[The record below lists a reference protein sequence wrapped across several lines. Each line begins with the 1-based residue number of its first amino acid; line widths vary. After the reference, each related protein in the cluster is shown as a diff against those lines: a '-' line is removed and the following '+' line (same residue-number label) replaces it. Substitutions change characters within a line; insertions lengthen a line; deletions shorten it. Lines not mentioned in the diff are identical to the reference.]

1 MFEKIVSSIGRFSF
15 KNRKV
20 IAFLGFILLVAVII
34 LESQTIIEYSY
45 AEESLVTDI
54 FPQDDIIVIVYKN
67 EDEHKISS
75 IIDKLNEDEHVTSIQ
90 AYANTLGV
98 QMSVEDLSEMFGI
111 DKTFVN
117 TLFYLYTNGF
127 ETSGMTFVDF
137 ATFISSDEFL
147 NNDLF
152 SSMIDEQS
160 KAQIAQLGDLVTSIT
175 SGTEYTAVEIANMFG
190 VDQQTVQSVF
200 YIKQLQNI
208 NYKNFASTIFGTIA
222 GVLGVDSQTIEKVFN
237 ITPVTSMTMES
248 FVGVITDLSSIAD
261 IFMGDELGAQLSTLI
276 DIYDAIKTN
285 KELSPADL
293 VDLFGGM
300 AGHSDM
306 FTEENLTLLYIMSR
320 SNTMDMSDTKI
331 ALYDFFIFLSE
342 EIVTNEAFSSYFDE
356 ATLAEFESAKTMMS
370 DGIAQLVGP
379 EHSRMVVTVDYVLE
393 SPEINEFY
401 VNLTGMLDKTLTYD
415 YYLVGNSAMS
425 YEVSQ
430 TFDQEYL
437 IISIVT
443 AIAVFIVVYLSFRR
457 FSVSLL
463 LICVIE
469 CAVFAMMSVMTI
481 TNSPMFFI
489 ALILVQCILMGS
501 MIDYAIL
508 FTTYYRE
515 VRKEYVLEEA
525 LPVVMTRATYAI
537 LTSSLI
543 LVLVTFI
550 CGIFMTGTVAAILQ
564 TLSIGAF
571 CAIIL
576 ILFVLPSYLV
586 LLDRFII
593 KESKEMTMEI
603 EE

>member
-1 MFEKIVSSIGRFSF
+1 MFDKIVSSIGRFSF
-15 KNRKV
+15 KNRKL
-20 IAFLGFILLVAVII
+20 IAVLGFILLIAVII

-45 AEESLVTDI
+45 AEDSIVTDI
-54 FPQDDIIVIVYKN
+54 FPQDDIIVLVYENK
-67 EDEHKISS
+67 DEKMMSS
-75 IIDKLNEDEHVTSIQ
+75 IIDMLSKDEHVTSIQ
-90 AYANTLGV
+90 AYANTLGAE
-98 QMSVEDLSEMFGI
+98 MSVDDVAGMFGI
-111 DKTFVN
+111 DRVFVN
-117 TLFYLYTNGF
+117 TLFYLCENGF
-127 ETSGMTFVDF
+127 ATEGMTFVDF
-137 ATFISSDEFL
+137 ATFITSDDFI
-147 NNDLF
+147 NNELF
-152 SSMIDEQS
+152 APMLDEAS
-160 KAQIAQLGDLVTSIT
+160 KAQIAQLGSLVNALTST
-175 SGTEYTAVEIANMFG
+175 DKYSAEEISAMFG
-190 VDQQTVQSVF
+190 VDVQMVQSVF

-208 NYKNFASTIFGTIA
+208 NYQNFANTIFGTIA
-222 GVLGVDSQTIEKVFN
+222 GVLGVDAQTIEKVFN
-237 ITPVTSMTMES
+237 ITPVTSLNMEE
-248 FVGVITDLSSIAD
+248 FVRVISDLSAIAD
-261 IFMGDELGAQLSTLI
+261 AFVDSEQGAQLHTLI
-276 DIYDAIKTN
+276 DIYDAVKSN
-285 KELSPADL
+285 KELSPSDI
-293 VDLFGGM
+293 VDLFGNM
-300 AGHSDM
+300 ADTDM

-320 SNTMDMSDTKI
+320 SNTMDMSSTKI
-331 ALYDFFIFLSE
+331 PLYDFFTFLSE
-342 EIVTNEAFSSYFDE
+342 EIITNEAFSSYFDE
-356 ATLAEFESAKTMMS
+356 AMLAEFESAKTMMS
-370 DGIAQLVGP
+370 EGIAQLVGP
-379 EHSRMVVTVDYVLE
+379 EHSRMVITVDYVLE
-393 SPEINEFY
+393 SPEINKFY
-401 VNLTGMLDKTLTYD
+401 ADLTDMLDNTLTGN

-443 AIAVFIVVYLSFRR
+443 AIAVFLVVYMSFRK

-469 CAVFAMMSVMTI
+469 CAVFAMMSVMAVTG
-481 TNSPMFFI
+481 SPMFFI

-550 CGIFMTGTVAAILQ
+550 CGFFMTGTVAAILQ

-571 CAIIL
+571 CAILL

-586 LLDRFII
+586 LLDKFII
-593 KESKEMTMEI
+593 KESKEKLMEI

>member
-1 MFEKIVSSIGRFSF
+1 MFDKIVSSIGRFSF
-15 KNRKV
+15 KNRKL
-20 IAFLGFILLVAVII
+20 IAVLGFILLIAVII

-45 AEESLVTDI
+45 AEDSIVTDI
-54 FPQDDIIVIVYKN
+54 FPQDDIIVLVYENK
-67 EDEHKISS
+67 DEKMMSS
-75 IIDKLNEDEHVTSIQ
+75 IIDMLSKDEHVTSIQ
-90 AYANTLGV
+90 AYANTLGAE
-98 QMSVEDLSEMFGI
+98 MSVDDVAGMFGI
-111 DKTFVN
+111 DRVFVN
-117 TLFYLYTNGF
+117 TLFYLCENGF
-127 ETSGMTFVDF
+127 ATEGMTFVDF
-137 ATFISSDEFL
+137 ATFITSDDFI
-147 NNDLF
+147 NNELF
-152 SSMIDEQS
+152 APMLDEAS
-160 KAQIAQLGDLVTSIT
+160 KAQIAQLGSLVNALTST
-175 SGTEYTAVEIANMFG
+175 DKYSAEEISAMFG
-190 VDQQTVQSVF
+190 VDVQMVQSVF

-208 NYKNFASTIFGTIA
+208 NYQNFANTIFGTIA
-222 GVLGVDSQTIEKVFN
+222 GVLGVDAQTIEKVFN
-237 ITPVTSMTMES
+237 ITPVTSLNMEE
-248 FVGVITDLSSIAD
+248 FVRVISDLSAIAD
-261 IFMGDELGAQLSTLI
+261 AFVDSEQGTQLHTLI
-276 DIYDAIKTN
+276 DIYDAVKSN
-285 KELSPADL
+285 KELSPSDI
-293 VDLFGGM
+293 VDLFGNM
-300 AGHSDM
+300 ADTDM

-320 SNTMDMSDTKI
+320 SNTMDMSSTKI
-331 ALYDFFIFLSE
+331 PLYDFFTFLSE
-342 EIVTNEAFSSYFDE
+342 EIITNEAFSSYFDE
-356 ATLAEFESAKTMMS
+356 AMLAEFESAKTMMS
-370 DGIAQLVGP
+370 EGIAQLVGP
-379 EHSRMVVTVDYVLE
+379 EHSRMVITVDYVLE
-393 SPEINEFY
+393 SPEINKFY
-401 VNLTGMLDKTLTYD
+401 ADLTDMLDNTLSGN

-443 AIAVFIVVYLSFRR
+443 AIAVFLVVYMSFRK

-469 CAVFAMMSVMTI
+469 CAVFAMMSVMAVTG
-481 TNSPMFFI
+481 SPMFFI

-550 CGIFMTGTVAAILQ
+550 CGFFMTGTVAAILQ

-571 CAIIL
+571 CAILL

-586 LLDRFII
+586 LLDKFII
-593 KESKEMTMEI
+593 KESKEKLMAI

>member
-1 MFEKIVSSIGRFSF
+1 MFDKIVSSIGRFSF
-15 KNRKV
+15 KNRRL
-20 IAFLGFILLVAVII
+20 IAVLGFILLIAVII

-45 AEESLVTDI
+45 AEDSIVTDI
-54 FPQDDIIVIVYKN
+54 FPQDDIIVLVYENK
-67 EDEHKISS
+67 DEKMMSS
-75 IIDKLNEDEHVTSIQ
+75 IIDMLSKDEHVTSIQ
-90 AYANTLGV
+90 AYANTLGAE
-98 QMSVEDLSEMFGI
+98 MSVDDVAGMFGI
-111 DKTFVN
+111 DRVFVN
-117 TLFYLYTNGF
+117 TLFYLCENGF
-127 ETSGMTFVDF
+127 TTEGMTFVDF
-137 ATFISSDEFL
+137 ATFITSDDFI
-147 NNDLF
+147 NNELF
-152 SSMIDEQS
+152 APMLDEAS
-160 KAQIAQLGDLVTSIT
+160 KAQIAQLGSLVTALT
-175 SGTEYTAVEIANMFG
+175 STDKYSAEEISAMFG
-190 VDQQTVQSVF
+190 VDVQMVQSVF

-208 NYKNFASTIFGTIA
+208 NYQNFANTIFGTIA
-222 GVLGVDSQTIEKVFN
+222 GVLGVDAQTIEKVFN
-237 ITPVTSMTMES
+237 ITPVTSLNMEE
-248 FVGVITDLSSIAD
+248 FVRVISDLSAIAD
-261 IFMGDELGAQLSTLI
+261 AFVDSEQGAQLHTLI
-276 DIYDAIKTN
+276 DIYDAVKSN
-285 KELSPADL
+285 KELSPSDI
-293 VDLFGGM
+293 VDLFGNM
-300 AGHSDM
+300 ADTDM

-320 SNTMDMSDTKI
+320 SNTMDMSSTKI
-331 ALYDFFIFLSE
+331 PLYDFFTFLSE
-342 EIVTNEAFSSYFDE
+342 EIITNEAFSSYFDE
-356 ATLAEFESAKTMMS
+356 AMLAEFESAKTMMS
-370 DGIAQLVGP
+370 EGIAQLVGP
-379 EHSRMVVTVDYVLE
+379 EHSRMVITVDYVLE
-393 SPEINEFY
+393 SPEINKFY
-401 VNLTGMLDKTLTYD
+401 ADLTDMLDNTLSGN

-443 AIAVFIVVYLSFRR
+443 AIAVFLVVYMSFRK

-469 CAVFAMMSVMTI
+469 CAVFAMMSVMAVTG
-481 TNSPMFFI
+481 SPMFFI

-550 CGIFMTGTVAAILQ
+550 CGFFMTGTVAAILQ

-571 CAIIL
+571 CAILL

-586 LLDRFII
+586 LLDKFII
-593 KESKEMTMEI
+593 KESKEKLMAI

>member
-1 MFEKIVSSIGRFSF
+1 MFDKIVSSIGRFSF
-15 KNRKV
+15 KNRKL
-20 IAFLGFILLVAVII
+20 IAVLGFILLIAVII

-45 AEESLVTDI
+45 AEDSIVTDI
-54 FPQDDIIVIVYKN
+54 FPQDDIIVLVYENK
-67 EDEHKISS
+67 DEKMMSS
-75 IIDKLNEDEHVTSIQ
+75 IIDMLSKDEHVTSIQ
-90 AYANTLGV
+90 AYANTLGAE
-98 QMSVEDLSEMFGI
+98 MSVDDVAGMFGI
-111 DKTFVN
+111 DRVFVN
-117 TLFYLYTNGF
+117 TLFYLCENGF
-127 ETSGMTFVDF
+127 TTEGMTFVDF
-137 ATFISSDEFL
+137 ATFITSDDFI
-147 NNDLF
+147 NNELF
-152 SSMIDEQS
+152 APMLDEAS
-160 KAQIAQLGDLVTSIT
+160 KAQIAQLGSLVTALT
-175 SGTEYTAVEIANMFG
+175 STDKYSAEEISAMFG
-190 VDQQTVQSVF
+190 VDVQMVQSVF

-208 NYKNFASTIFGTIA
+208 NYQNFANTIFGTIA
-222 GVLGVDSQTIEKVFN
+222 GVLGVDAQTIEKVFN
-237 ITPVTSMTMES
+237 ITPVTSLNMEE
-248 FVGVITDLSSIAD
+248 FVRVISDLSAIAD
-261 IFMGDELGAQLSTLI
+261 AFVDSEQGTQLHTLI
-276 DIYDAIKTN
+276 DIYDAVKSN
-285 KELSPADL
+285 KELSPSDI
-293 VDLFGGM
+293 VDLFGNM
-300 AGHSDM
+300 ADTDM

-320 SNTMDMSDTKI
+320 SNTMDMSSTKI
-331 ALYDFFIFLSE
+331 PLYDFFTFLSE
-342 EIVTNEAFSSYFDE
+342 EIITNEAFSSYFDE
-356 ATLAEFESAKTMMS
+356 AMLAEFESAKTMMS
-370 DGIAQLVGP
+370 EGIAQLVGP
-379 EHSRMVVTVDYVLE
+379 EHSRMVITVDYVLE
-393 SPEINEFY
+393 SPEINKFY
-401 VNLTGMLDKTLTYD
+401 ADLTDMLDNTLSGN

-443 AIAVFIVVYLSFRR
+443 AIAVFLVVYMSFRK

-469 CAVFAMMSVMTI
+469 CAVFAMMSVMAVTG
-481 TNSPMFFI
+481 SPMFFI

-550 CGIFMTGTVAAILQ
+550 CGFFMTGTVAAILQ

-571 CAIIL
+571 CAILL

-586 LLDRFII
+586 LLDKFII
-593 KESKEMTMEI
+593 KESKEKLMAI

>member
-1 MFEKIVSSIGRFSF
+1 MFDKIVSSIGRFSF
-15 KNRKV
+15 KNRKL
-20 IAFLGFILLVAVII
+20 IAVLGFILLIAVII

-45 AEESLVTDI
+45 AEDSIVTDI
-54 FPQDDIIVIVYKN
+54 FPQDDIIVLVYENK
-67 EDEHKISS
+67 DEKMMSS
-75 IIDKLNEDEHVTSIQ
+75 IIDMLSKDEHVTSIQ
-90 AYANTLGV
+90 AYANTLGAE
-98 QMSVEDLSEMFGI
+98 MSVDDVAGMFGI
-111 DKTFVN
+111 DRVFVN
-117 TLFYLYTNGF
+117 TLFYICENGF
-127 ETSGMTFVDF
+127 ATEGMTFVDF
-137 ATFISSDEFL
+137 ATFITSDDFI
-147 NNDLF
+147 NNELF
-152 SSMIDEQS
+152 APMLDEAS
-160 KAQIAQLGDLVTSIT
+160 KAQIAQLGSLVNALTST
-175 SGTEYTAVEIANMFG
+175 DKYSAEEISAMFG
-190 VDQQTVQSVF
+190 VDVQMVQSVF

-208 NYKNFASTIFGTIA
+208 NYQNFANTIFGTIA
-222 GVLGVDSQTIEKVFN
+222 GVLGVDAQTIEKVFN
-237 ITPVTSMTMES
+237 ITPVTSLNMEE
-248 FVGVITDLSSIAD
+248 FVRVISDLSAIAD
-261 IFMGDELGAQLSTLI
+261 AFVDSEQGAQLHTLI
-276 DIYDAIKTN
+276 DIYDAVKSN
-285 KELSPADL
+285 KELSPSDI
-293 VDLFGGM
+293 VDLFGNM
-300 AGHSDM
+300 ADTDM

-320 SNTMDMSDTKI
+320 SNTMDMSSTKI
-331 ALYDFFIFLSE
+331 PLYDFFTFLSE
-342 EIVTNEAFSSYFDE
+342 EIITNEAFSSYFDE
-356 ATLAEFESAKTMMS
+356 AMLAEFESAKTMMS
-370 DGIAQLVGP
+370 EGIAQLVGP
-379 EHSRMVVTVDYVLE
+379 EHSRMVITVDYVLE
-393 SPEINEFY
+393 SPEINKFY
-401 VNLTGMLDKTLTYD
+401 ADLTDMLDNTLSGN

-443 AIAVFIVVYLSFRR
+443 AIAVFLVVYMSFRK

-469 CAVFAMMSVMTI
+469 CAVFAMMSVMAVTG
-481 TNSPMFFI
+481 SPMFFI

-550 CGIFMTGTVAAILQ
+550 CGFFMTGTVAAILQ

-571 CAIIL
+571 CAILL

-586 LLDRFII
+586 LLDKFII
-593 KESKEMTMEI
+593 KESKEKLMAI

>member
-90 AYANTLGV
+90 AYANTLGI

-147 NNDLF
+147 NNELF

-175 SGTEYTAVEIANMFG
+175 SGTEYTALEIANMFG

-300 AGHSDM
+300 SGDSDM

-356 ATLAEFESAKTMMS
+356 ATLVEFESAKTMMS

>member
-1 MFEKIVSSIGRFSF
+1 MFDKIVSSIGRFSF
-15 KNRKV
+15 KNRKL
-20 IAFLGFILLVAVII
+20 IAVLGFILLIAVII

-45 AEESLVTDI
+45 AEDSIVTDI
-54 FPQDDIIVIVYKN
+54 FPQDDIIVLVYENK
-67 EDEHKISS
+67 DEKMMSS
-75 IIDKLNEDEHVTSIQ
+75 IIDMLSKDEHVTSIQ
-90 AYANTLGV
+90 AYANTLGAE
-98 QMSVEDLSEMFGI
+98 MSVDDVAGMFGI
-111 DKTFVN
+111 DRVFVN
-117 TLFYLYTNGF
+117 TLFYLCENGF
-127 ETSGMTFVDF
+127 ATEGMTFVDF
-137 ATFISSDEFL
+137 ATFITSDDFI
-147 NNDLF
+147 NNELF
-152 SSMIDEQS
+152 APMLDEAS
-160 KAQIAQLGDLVTSIT
+160 KAQIAQLGSLVTALT
-175 SGTEYTAVEIANMFG
+175 STDKYSAEEISAMFG
-190 VDQQTVQSVF
+190 VDVQMVQSVF

-208 NYKNFASTIFGTIA
+208 NYQNFANTIFGTIA
-222 GVLGVDSQTIEKVFN
+222 GVLGVDAQTIEKVFN
-237 ITPVTSMTMES
+237 ITPVTSLNMEE
-248 FVGVITDLSSIAD
+248 FVRVISDLSAIAD
-261 IFMGDELGAQLSTLI
+261 AFVDSEQGAQLHTLI
-276 DIYDAIKTN
+276 DIYDAVKSN
-285 KELSPADL
+285 KELSPSDI
-293 VDLFGGM
+293 VDLFGNM
-300 AGHSDM
+300 ADTDM

-320 SNTMDMSDTKI
+320 SNTMDMSSTKI
-331 ALYDFFIFLSE
+331 PLYDFFTFLSE
-342 EIVTNEAFSSYFDE
+342 EIITNEAFSSYFDE
-356 ATLAEFESAKTMMS
+356 AMLAEFESAKTMMS
-370 DGIAQLVGP
+370 EGIAQLVGP
-379 EHSRMVVTVDYVLE
+379 EHSRMVITVDYVLE
-393 SPEINEFY
+393 SPEINKFY
-401 VNLTGMLDKTLTYD
+401 ADLTDMLDNTLSGN

-443 AIAVFIVVYLSFRR
+443 AIAVFLVVYMSFRK

-469 CAVFAMMSVMTI
+469 CAVFAMMSVMAVTG
-481 TNSPMFFI
+481 SPMFFI

-550 CGIFMTGTVAAILQ
+550 CGFFMTGTVAAILQ

-571 CAIIL
+571 CAILL

-586 LLDRFII
+586 LLDKFII
-593 KESKEMTMEI
+593 KESKEKLMAI

>member
-1 MFEKIVSSIGRFSF
+1 MFDKIVSSIGRFSF
-15 KNRKV
+15 KNRKL
-20 IAFLGFILLVAVII
+20 IAVLGFILLIAVII

-45 AEESLVTDI
+45 AEDSIVTDI
-54 FPQDDIIVIVYKN
+54 FPQDDIIVLVYENK
-67 EDEHKISS
+67 DEKMMSS
-75 IIDKLNEDEHVTSIQ
+75 IIDMLSKDEHVTSIQ
-90 AYANTLGV
+90 AYANTLGAE
-98 QMSVEDLSEMFGI
+98 MSVDDVAGMFGI
-111 DKTFVN
+111 DRVFVN
-117 TLFYLYTNGF
+117 TLFYLCENGF
-127 ETSGMTFVDF
+127 TTEGMTFVDF
-137 ATFISSDEFL
+137 ATFITSDDFI
-147 NNDLF
+147 NNELF
-152 SSMIDEQS
+152 APMLDEAS
-160 KAQIAQLGDLVTSIT
+160 KAQIAQLGSLVNALTST
-175 SGTEYTAVEIANMFG
+175 DKYSAEEISAMFG
-190 VDQQTVQSVF
+190 VDVQMVQSVF

-208 NYKNFASTIFGTIA
+208 NYQNFANTIFGTIA
-222 GVLGVDSQTIEKVFN
+222 GVLGVDAQTIEKVFN
-237 ITPVTSMTMES
+237 ITPVTSLNMEE
-248 FVGVITDLSSIAD
+248 FVRVISDLSAIAD
-261 IFMGDELGAQLSTLI
+261 AFVDSEQGAQLHTLI
-276 DIYDAIKTN
+276 DIYDAVKSN
-285 KELSPADL
+285 KELSPSDI
-293 VDLFGGM
+293 VDLFGNM
-300 AGHSDM
+300 ADTDM

-320 SNTMDMSDTKI
+320 SNTMDMSSTKI
-331 ALYDFFIFLSE
+331 PLYDFFTFLSE
-342 EIVTNEAFSSYFDE
+342 EIITNEAFSSYFDE
-356 ATLAEFESAKTMMS
+356 AMLAEFESAKTMMS
-370 DGIAQLVGP
+370 EGIAQLVGP
-379 EHSRMVVTVDYVLE
+379 EHSRMVITVDYVLE
-393 SPEINEFY
+393 SPEINKFY
-401 VNLTGMLDKTLTYD
+401 ADLTDMLDNTLSGN

-443 AIAVFIVVYLSFRR
+443 AIAVFLVVYMSFRK

-469 CAVFAMMSVMTI
+469 CAVFAMMSVMAVTG
-481 TNSPMFFI
+481 SPMFFI

-550 CGIFMTGTVAAILQ
+550 CGFFMTGTVAAILQ

-571 CAIIL
+571 CAILL

-586 LLDRFII
+586 LLDKFII
-593 KESKEMTMEI
+593 KESKEKLMAI

>member
-1 MFEKIVSSIGRFSF
+1 MFDKIVSSIGRFSF
-15 KNRKV
+15 KNRKL
-20 IAFLGFILLVAVII
+20 IAVLGFILLIAVII

-45 AEESLVTDI
+45 AEDSIVTDI
-54 FPQDDIIVIVYKN
+54 FPQDDIIVLVYENK
-67 EDEHKISS
+67 DEKMMSS
-75 IIDKLNEDEHVTSIQ
+75 IIDMLSKDEHVTSIQ
-90 AYANTLGV
+90 AYANTLGAE
-98 QMSVEDLSEMFGI
+98 MSVDDVAGMFGI
-111 DKTFVN
+111 DRVFVN
-117 TLFYLYTNGF
+117 TLFYLCENGF
-127 ETSGMTFVDF
+127 ATEGMTFVDF
-137 ATFISSDEFL
+137 ATFITSDDFI
-147 NNDLF
+147 NNELF
-152 SSMIDEQS
+152 APMLDEAS
-160 KAQIAQLGDLVTSIT
+160 KAQIAQLGSLVTALT
-175 SGTEYTAVEIANMFG
+175 STDKYSAEEISAMFG
-190 VDQQTVQSVF
+190 VDVQMVQSVF

-208 NYKNFASTIFGTIA
+208 NYQNFANTIFGTIA
-222 GVLGVDSQTIEKVFN
+222 GVLGVDAQTIEKVFN
-237 ITPVTSMTMES
+237 ITPVTSLNMEE
-248 FVGVITDLSSIAD
+248 FVRVISDLSAIAD
-261 IFMGDELGAQLSTLI
+261 AFVDSEQGAQLHTLI
-276 DIYDAIKTN
+276 DIYDAVKSN
-285 KELSPADL
+285 KELSPSDI
-293 VDLFGGM
+293 VDLFGNM
-300 AGHSDM
+300 ADTDM

-320 SNTMDMSDTKI
+320 SNTMDMSSTKI
-331 ALYDFFIFLSE
+331 PLYDFFTFLSE
-342 EIVTNEAFSSYFDE
+342 EIITNEAFSSYFDE
-356 ATLAEFESAKTMMS
+356 AMLAEFESAKTMMS
-370 DGIAQLVGP
+370 EGIAQLVGP
-379 EHSRMVVTVDYVLE
+379 EHSRMVITVDYVLE
-393 SPEINEFY
+393 SPEINKFY
-401 VNLTGMLDKTLTYD
+401 ADLTDILDNTLSGN

-443 AIAVFIVVYLSFRR
+443 AIAVFLVVYMSFRK

-469 CAVFAMMSVMTI
+469 CAVFAMMSVMAVTG
-481 TNSPMFFI
+481 SPMFFI

-550 CGIFMTGTVAAILQ
+550 CGFFMTGTVAAILQ

-571 CAIIL
+571 CAILL

-586 LLDRFII
+586 LLDKFII
-593 KESKEMTMEI
+593 KESKEKLMAI

>member
-1 MFEKIVSSIGRFSF
+1 MFDKIVSSIGRFSF
-15 KNRKV
+15 KNRKL
-20 IAFLGFILLVAVII
+20 IAVLGFILLIAVII

-45 AEESLVTDI
+45 AEDSIVTDI
-54 FPQDDIIVIVYKN
+54 FPQDDIIVLVYENK
-67 EDEHKISS
+67 DEKMMSS
-75 IIDKLNEDEHVTSIQ
+75 IIDMLSKDEHVTSIQ
-90 AYANTLGV
+90 AYANTLGAE
-98 QMSVEDLSEMFGI
+98 MSVDDVAGMFGI
-111 DKTFVN
+111 DRVFVN
-117 TLFYLYTNGF
+117 TLFYLCENGF
-127 ETSGMTFVDF
+127 TTEGMTFVDF
-137 ATFISSDEFL
+137 ATFITSDDFI
-147 NNDLF
+147 NNELF
-152 SSMIDEQS
+152 APMLDEAS
-160 KAQIAQLGDLVTSIT
+160 KAQIAQLGSLVTALT
-175 SGTEYTAVEIANMFG
+175 STDKYSAEEISAMFG
-190 VDQQTVQSVF
+190 VDVQMVQSVF

-208 NYKNFASTIFGTIA
+208 NYQNFANTIFGTIA
-222 GVLGVDSQTIEKVFN
+222 GVLGVDAQTIEKVFN
-237 ITPVTSMTMES
+237 ITPVTSLNMEE
-248 FVGVITDLSSIAD
+248 FVRVISDLSAIAD
-261 IFMGDELGAQLSTLI
+261 AFVDSEQGAQLHTLI
-276 DIYDAIKTN
+276 DIYDAVKSN
-285 KELSPADL
+285 KELSPSDI
-293 VDLFGGM
+293 VDLFGNM
-300 AGHSDM
+300 ADTDM

-320 SNTMDMSDTKI
+320 SNTMDMSSTKI
-331 ALYDFFIFLSE
+331 PLYDFFTFLSE
-342 EIVTNEAFSSYFDE
+342 EIITNEAFSSYFDE
-356 ATLAEFESAKTMMS
+356 AMLAEFESAKTMMS
-370 DGIAQLVGP
+370 EGIAQLVGP
-379 EHSRMVVTVDYVLE
+379 EHSRMVITVDYVLE
-393 SPEINEFY
+393 SPEINKFY
-401 VNLTGMLDKTLTYD
+401 ADLTDMLDNTLSGN

-443 AIAVFIVVYLSFRR
+443 AIAVFLVVYMSFRK

-469 CAVFAMMSVMTI
+469 CAVFAMMSVMAVTG
-481 TNSPMFFI
+481 SPMFFI

-550 CGIFMTGTVAAILQ
+550 CGFFMTGTVAAILQ

-571 CAIIL
+571 CAILL

-586 LLDRFII
+586 LLDKFII
-593 KESKEMTMEI
+593 KESKEKLMAI

>member
-1 MFEKIVSSIGRFSF
+1 MFDKIVSSIGRFSF
-15 KNRKV
+15 KNRKL
-20 IAFLGFILLVAVII
+20 IAVLGFILLIAVII

-45 AEESLVTDI
+45 AEDSIVTDI
-54 FPQDDIIVIVYKN
+54 FPQDDIIVLVYENK
-67 EDEHKISS
+67 DEKMMSS
-75 IIDKLNEDEHVTSIQ
+75 IIDMLSKDEHVTSIQ
-90 AYANTLGV
+90 AYANTLGAE
-98 QMSVEDLSEMFGI
+98 MSVDDVAAMFGI
-111 DKTFVN
+111 DRVFVN
-117 TLFYLYTNGF
+117 TLFYLCENGF
-127 ETSGMTFVDF
+127 ATEGMTFVDF
-137 ATFISSDEFL
+137 ATFITSDDFI
-147 NNDLF
+147 NNELF
-152 SSMIDEQS
+152 APMLDEAS
-160 KAQIAQLGDLVTSIT
+160 KAQIAQLGSLVNALTST
-175 SGTEYTAVEIANMFG
+175 DKYSAEEISAMFG
-190 VDQQTVQSVF
+190 VDVQMVQSVF

-208 NYKNFASTIFGTIA
+208 NYQNFANTIFGTIA
-222 GVLGVDSQTIEKVFN
+222 GVLGVDAQTIEKVFN
-237 ITPVTSMTMES
+237 ITPVTSLNMEE
-248 FVGVITDLSSIAD
+248 FVRVISDLSAIAD
-261 IFMGDELGAQLSTLI
+261 AFVDSEQGAQLHTLI
-276 DIYDAIKTN
+276 DIYDAVKSN
-285 KELSPADL
+285 KELSPSDI
-293 VDLFGGM
+293 VDLFGNM
-300 AGHSDM
+300 ADTDM

-320 SNTMDMSDTKI
+320 SNTMDMSSTKI
-331 ALYDFFIFLSE
+331 PLYDFFTFLSE
-342 EIVTNEAFSSYFDE
+342 EIITNEAFSSYFDE
-356 ATLAEFESAKTMMS
+356 AMLAEFESAKTMMS
-370 DGIAQLVGP
+370 EGIAQLVGP
-379 EHSRMVVTVDYVLE
+379 EHSRMVITVDYVLE
-393 SPEINEFY
+393 SPEINKFY
-401 VNLTGMLDKTLTYD
+401 ADLTDMLDNTLSGN

-443 AIAVFIVVYLSFRR
+443 AIAVFLVVYMSFRK

-469 CAVFAMMSVMTI
+469 CAVFAMMSVMAVTG
-481 TNSPMFFI
+481 SPMFFI

-550 CGIFMTGTVAAILQ
+550 CGFFMTGTVAAILQ

-571 CAIIL
+571 CAILL

-586 LLDRFII
+586 LLDKFII
-593 KESKEMTMEI
+593 KESKEKLMAI

>member
-1 MFEKIVSSIGRFSF
+1 MFDKIVSSIGRFSF
-15 KNRKV
+15 KNRRL
-20 IAFLGFILLVAVII
+20 IAVLGFILLIAVII

-45 AEESLVTDI
+45 AEDSIVTDI
-54 FPQDDIIVIVYKN
+54 FPQDDIIVLVYENK
-67 EDEHKISS
+67 DEKMMSS
-75 IIDKLNEDEHVTSIQ
+75 IIDMLSKDEHVTSIQ
-90 AYANTLGV
+90 AYANTLGAE
-98 QMSVEDLSEMFGI
+98 MSVDDVAGMFGI
-111 DKTFVN
+111 DRVFVN
-117 TLFYLYTNGF
+117 TLFYLCENGF
-127 ETSGMTFVDF
+127 ATEGMTFVDF
-137 ATFISSDEFL
+137 ATFITSDDFI
-147 NNDLF
+147 NNELF
-152 SSMIDEQS
+152 APMLDEAS
-160 KAQIAQLGDLVTSIT
+160 KAQIAQLGSLVNALTST
-175 SGTEYTAVEIANMFG
+175 DKYSAEEISAMFG
-190 VDQQTVQSVF
+190 VDVQMVQSVF

-208 NYKNFASTIFGTIA
+208 NYQNFANTIFGTIA
-222 GVLGVDSQTIEKVFN
+222 GVLGVDAQTIEKVFN
-237 ITPVTSMTMES
+237 ITPVTSLNMEE
-248 FVGVITDLSSIAD
+248 FVRVISNLSAIAD
-261 IFMGDELGAQLSTLI
+261 AFVDSEQGAQLHTLI
-276 DIYDAIKTN
+276 DIYDAVKSN
-285 KELSPADL
+285 KELSPSDI
-293 VDLFGGM
+293 VDLFGNM
-300 AGHSDM
+300 ADTDM

-320 SNTMDMSDTKI
+320 SNTMDMSSTKI
-331 ALYDFFIFLSE
+331 PLYDFFTFLSE
-342 EIVTNEAFSSYFDE
+342 EIITNEAFSSYFDE
-356 ATLAEFESAKTMMS
+356 AMLAEFESAKTMMS
-370 DGIAQLVGP
+370 EGIAQLVGP
-379 EHSRMVVTVDYVLE
+379 EHSRMVITVDYVLE
-393 SPEINEFY
+393 SPEINKFY
-401 VNLTGMLDKTLTYD
+401 ADLTDMLDNTLSGN

-443 AIAVFIVVYLSFRR
+443 AIAVFLVVYMSFRK

-469 CAVFAMMSVMTI
+469 CAVFAMMSVMAVTG
-481 TNSPMFFI
+481 SPMFFI

-550 CGIFMTGTVAAILQ
+550 CGFFMTGTVAAILQ

-571 CAIIL
+571 CAILL

-586 LLDRFII
+586 LLDKFII
-593 KESKEMTMEI
+593 KESKEKLMEI

>member
-1 MFEKIVSSIGRFSF
+1 MFDKIVSSIGRFSF
-15 KNRKV
+15 KNRKL
-20 IAFLGFILLVAVII
+20 IAVLGFILLIAVII

-45 AEESLVTDI
+45 AEDSIVTDI
-54 FPQDDIIVIVYKN
+54 FPQDDIIVLVYENK
-67 EDEHKISS
+67 DEKMMSS
-75 IIDKLNEDEHVTSIQ
+75 IIDMLSKDEHVTSIQ
-90 AYANTLGV
+90 AYANTLGAE
-98 QMSVEDLSEMFGI
+98 MSVDDVAAMFGI
-111 DKTFVN
+111 DRVFVN
-117 TLFYLYTNGF
+117 TLFYLCENGF
-127 ETSGMTFVDF
+127 ATEGMTFVDF
-137 ATFISSDEFL
+137 ATFITSDDFI
-147 NNDLF
+147 NNELF
-152 SSMIDEQS
+152 APMLDEAS
-160 KAQIAQLGDLVTSIT
+160 KAQIAQLGSLVNALTST
-175 SGTEYTAVEIANMFG
+175 DKYSAEEISAMFG
-190 VDQQTVQSVF
+190 VDVQMVQSVF

-208 NYKNFASTIFGTIA
+208 NYQNFANTIFGTIA
-222 GVLGVDSQTIEKVFN
+222 GVLGVDAQTIEKVFN
-237 ITPVTSMTMES
+237 ITPVTSLNMEE
-248 FVGVITDLSSIAD
+248 FVRVISDLSAIAD
-261 IFMGDELGAQLSTLI
+261 AFVDSEQGTQLHTLI
-276 DIYDAIKTN
+276 DIYDAVKSN
-285 KELSPADL
+285 KELSPSDI
-293 VDLFGGM
+293 VDLFGNM
-300 AGHSDM
+300 ADTDM

-320 SNTMDMSDTKI
+320 SNTMDMSSTKI
-331 ALYDFFIFLSE
+331 PLYDFFTFLSE
-342 EIVTNEAFSSYFDE
+342 EIITNEAFSSYFDE
-356 ATLAEFESAKTMMS
+356 AMLAEFESAKTMMS
-370 DGIAQLVGP
+370 EGIAQLVGP
-379 EHSRMVVTVDYVLE
+379 EHSRMVITVDYVLE
-393 SPEINEFY
+393 SPEINKFY
-401 VNLTGMLDKTLTYD
+401 ADLTDMLDNTLSGN

-443 AIAVFIVVYLSFRR
+443 AIAVFLVVYMSFRK

-469 CAVFAMMSVMTI
+469 CAVFAMMSVMAVTG
-481 TNSPMFFI
+481 SPMFFI

-550 CGIFMTGTVAAILQ
+550 CGFFMTGTVAAILQ

-571 CAIIL
+571 CAILL

-586 LLDRFII
+586 LLDKFII
-593 KESKEMTMEI
+593 KESKEKLMEI

>member
-1 MFEKIVSSIGRFSF
+1 MFDKIVSSIGRFSF
-15 KNRKV
+15 KNRKL
-20 IAFLGFILLVAVII
+20 IAVLGFILLIAVII

-45 AEESLVTDI
+45 AEDSIVTDI
-54 FPQDDIIVIVYKN
+54 FPQDDIIVLVYENK
-67 EDEHKISS
+67 DEKMMSS
-75 IIDKLNEDEHVTSIQ
+75 IIDMLSKDEHVTSIQ
-90 AYANTLGV
+90 AYANTLGAE
-98 QMSVEDLSEMFGI
+98 MSVDDVAGMFGI
-111 DKTFVN
+111 DRVFVN
-117 TLFYLYTNGF
+117 TLFYLCENGF
-127 ETSGMTFVDF
+127 TTEGMTFVDF
-137 ATFISSDEFL
+137 ATFITSDDFI
-147 NNDLF
+147 NNELF
-152 SSMIDEQS
+152 APMLDEAS
-160 KAQIAQLGDLVTSIT
+160 KAQIAQLGSLVTALT
-175 SGTEYTAVEIANMFG
+175 STDKYSAEEISAMFG
-190 VDQQTVQSVF
+190 VDVQMVQSVF

-208 NYKNFASTIFGTIA
+208 NYQNFANTIFGTIA
-222 GVLGVDSQTIEKVFN
+222 GVLGVDAQTIEKVFN
-237 ITPVTSMTMES
+237 ITPVTSLNMEE
-248 FVGVITDLSSIAD
+248 FVRVISDLSAIAD
-261 IFMGDELGAQLSTLI
+261 AFVDSEQGAQLHTLI
-276 DIYDAIKTN
+276 DIYDAVKSN
-285 KELSPADL
+285 KELSPSDI
-293 VDLFGGM
+293 VDLFGNM
-300 AGHSDM
+300 ADTDM

-320 SNTMDMSDTKI
+320 SNTMDMSSTKI
-331 ALYDFFIFLSE
+331 PLYDFFTFLSE
-342 EIVTNEAFSSYFDE
+342 EIITNEAFSSYFDE
-356 ATLAEFESAKTMMS
+356 AMLAEFESAKTMMS
-370 DGIAQLVGP
+370 EGIAQLVGP
-379 EHSRMVVTVDYVLE
+379 EHSRMVITVDYVLE
-393 SPEINEFY
+393 SPEINKFY
-401 VNLTGMLDKTLTYD
+401 ADLTDMLDNTLSGN

-443 AIAVFIVVYLSFRR
+443 AIAVFLVVSMSFRK

-469 CAVFAMMSVMTI
+469 CAVFAMMSVMAVTG
-481 TNSPMFFI
+481 SPMFFI

-550 CGIFMTGTVAAILQ
+550 CGFFMTGTVAAILQ

-571 CAIIL
+571 CAILL

-586 LLDRFII
+586 LLDKFII
-593 KESKEMTMEI
+593 KESKEKLMAI

>member
-1 MFEKIVSSIGRFSF
+1 MFDKIVSSIGRFSF
-15 KNRKV
+15 KNRKL
-20 IAFLGFILLVAVII
+20 IAVLGFILLIAVII

-45 AEESLVTDI
+45 AEDSIVTDI
-54 FPQDDIIVIVYKN
+54 FPQDDIIVLVYENK
-67 EDEHKISS
+67 DEKMMSS
-75 IIDKLNEDEHVTSIQ
+75 IIDMLSKDEHVTSIQ
-90 AYANTLGV
+90 AYANTLGAE
-98 QMSVEDLSEMFGI
+98 MSVDDVAGMFGI
-111 DKTFVN
+111 DRVFVN
-117 TLFYLYTNGF
+117 TLFYLCENGF
-127 ETSGMTFVDF
+127 TTEGMTFVDF
-137 ATFISSDEFL
+137 ATFITSDDFI
-147 NNDLF
+147 NNELF
-152 SSMIDEQS
+152 APMLDEAS
-160 KAQIAQLGDLVTSIT
+160 KAQIAQLGSLVNALTST
-175 SGTEYTAVEIANMFG
+175 DKYSAEEISAMFG
-190 VDQQTVQSVF
+190 VDVQMVQSVF

-208 NYKNFASTIFGTIA
+208 NYQNFANTIFGTIA
-222 GVLGVDSQTIEKVFN
+222 GVLGVDAQTIEKVFN
-237 ITPVTSMTMES
+237 ITPVTSLNMEE
-248 FVGVITDLSSIAD
+248 FVRVISDLSAIAD
-261 IFMGDELGAQLSTLI
+261 AFVDSEQGTQLHTLI
-276 DIYDAIKTN
+276 DIYDAVKSN
-285 KELSPADL
+285 KELSPSDI
-293 VDLFGGM
+293 VDLFGNM
-300 AGHSDM
+300 ADTDM

-320 SNTMDMSDTKI
+320 SNTMDMSSTKI
-331 ALYDFFIFLSE
+331 PLYDFFTFLSE
-342 EIVTNEAFSSYFDE
+342 EIITNEAFSSYFDE
-356 ATLAEFESAKTMMS
+356 AMLAEFESAKTMMS
-370 DGIAQLVGP
+370 EGIAQLVGP
-379 EHSRMVVTVDYVLE
+379 EHSRMVITVDYVLE
-393 SPEINEFY
+393 SPEINKFY
-401 VNLTGMLDKTLTYD
+401 ADLTDMLDNTLSGN

-443 AIAVFIVVYLSFRR
+443 AIAVFLVVYMSFRK

-469 CAVFAMMSVMTI
+469 CAVFAMMSVMAVTG
-481 TNSPMFFI
+481 SPMFFI

-550 CGIFMTGTVAAILQ
+550 CGFFMTGTVAAILQ

-571 CAIIL
+571 CAILL

-586 LLDRFII
+586 LLDKFII
-593 KESKEMTMEI
+593 KESKEKLMAI

>member
-1 MFEKIVSSIGRFSF
+1 MFDKIVSSIGRFSF
-15 KNRKV
+15 KNRKL
-20 IAFLGFILLVAVII
+20 IAVLGFILLIAVII

-45 AEESLVTDI
+45 AEDSIVTDI
-54 FPQDDIIVIVYKN
+54 FPQDDIIVLVYENK
-67 EDEHKISS
+67 DEKMMSS
-75 IIDKLNEDEHVTSIQ
+75 IIDMLSKDEHVTSIQ
-90 AYANTLGV
+90 AYANTLGAE
-98 QMSVEDLSEMFGI
+98 MSVDDVAGMFGI
-111 DKTFVN
+111 DRVFVN
-117 TLFYLYTNGF
+117 TLFYICENGF
-127 ETSGMTFVDF
+127 VTEGMTFVDF
-137 ATFISSDEFL
+137 ATFITSDNFI
-147 NNDLF
+147 NNELF
-152 SSMIDEQS
+152 APMLDEAS
-160 KAQIAQLGDLVTSIT
+160 KAQINQLGSLVNALTST
-175 SGTEYTAVEIANMFG
+175 DKYSAEEISAMFG
-190 VDQQTVQSVF
+190 VDVQMVQSVF

-208 NYKNFASTIFGTIA
+208 NYQNFANTIFGTIA
-222 GVLGVDSQTIEKVFN
+222 GVLGVDAQTIEKVFN
-237 ITPVTSMTMES
+237 ITPVTSLNMEE
-248 FVGVITDLSSIAD
+248 FVRVISDLSAIAD
-261 IFMGDELGAQLSTLI
+261 AFVDSEQGAQLHTLI
-276 DIYDAIKTN
+276 DIYDAVKSN
-285 KELSPADL
+285 KELSPSDI
-293 VDLFGGM
+293 VDLFGNM
-300 AGHSDM
+300 ADTDM

-320 SNTMDMSDTKI
+320 SNTMDMSSTKI
-331 ALYDFFIFLSE
+331 PLYDFFTFLSE
-342 EIVTNEAFSSYFDE
+342 EIITNEAFSSYFDE
-356 ATLAEFESAKTMMS
+356 AMLAEFESAKTMMS
-370 DGIAQLVGP
+370 EGIAQLVGP
-379 EHSRMVVTVDYVLE
+379 EHSRMVITVDYVLE
-393 SPEINEFY
+393 SPEINKFY
-401 VNLTGMLDKTLTYD
+401 TDLTDMLDNTLSGN

-443 AIAVFIVVYLSFRR
+443 AIAVFLVVYMSFRK

-469 CAVFAMMSVMTI
+469 CAVFAMMSVMAVTG
-481 TNSPMFFI
+481 SPMFFI

-550 CGIFMTGTVAAILQ
+550 CGFFMTGTVAAILQ

-571 CAIIL
+571 CAILL

-586 LLDRFII
+586 LLDKFII
-593 KESKEMTMEI
+593 KEPKEKFMAI

>member
-1 MFEKIVSSIGRFSF
+1 MFDKIVSSIGRFSF
-15 KNRKV
+15 KNRKL
-20 IAFLGFILLVAVII
+20 IAVLGFILLIAVII

-45 AEESLVTDI
+45 AEDSIVTDI
-54 FPQDDIIVIVYKN
+54 FPQDDIIVLVYENK
-67 EDEHKISS
+67 DEKMMSS
-75 IIDKLNEDEHVTSIQ
+75 IIDMLSKDEHVTSIQ
-90 AYANTLGV
+90 AYANTLGAE
-98 QMSVEDLSEMFGI
+98 MSVDDVAAMFGI
-111 DKTFVN
+111 DRVFVN
-117 TLFYLYTNGF
+117 TLFYLCENGF
-127 ETSGMTFVDF
+127 TTEGMTFVDF
-137 ATFISSDEFL
+137 ATFITSDDFI
-147 NNDLF
+147 NNELF
-152 SSMIDEQS
+152 APMLDEAS
-160 KAQIAQLGDLVTSIT
+160 KAQIAQLGSLVNALTST
-175 SGTEYTAVEIANMFG
+175 DKYSAEEISAMFG
-190 VDQQTVQSVF
+190 VDVQMVQSVF

-208 NYKNFASTIFGTIA
+208 NYQNFAITIFGTIA
-222 GVLGVDSQTIEKVFN
+222 GVLGVDAQTIEKVFN
-237 ITPVTSMTMES
+237 ITPVTSLNMEE
-248 FVGVITDLSSIAD
+248 FVRVISDLSAIAD
-261 IFMGDELGAQLSTLI
+261 AFVDSEQGAQLHTLI
-276 DIYDAIKTN
+276 DIYDAVKSN
-285 KELSPADL
+285 KELSPSDI
-293 VDLFGGM
+293 VDLFGNM
-300 AGHSDM
+300 ADTDM

-320 SNTMDMSDTKI
+320 SNTMDMSSTKI
-331 ALYDFFIFLSE
+331 PLYDFFTFLSE
-342 EIVTNEAFSSYFDE
+342 EIITNEAFSSYFDE
-356 ATLAEFESAKTMMS
+356 AMLAEFESAKTMMS
-370 DGIAQLVGP
+370 EGIAQLVGP
-379 EHSRMVVTVDYVLE
+379 EHSRMVITVDYVLE
-393 SPEINEFY
+393 SPEINKFY
-401 VNLTGMLDKTLTYD
+401 ADLTDMLDNTLSGN

-443 AIAVFIVVYLSFRR
+443 AIAVFLVVYMSFRK

-469 CAVFAMMSVMTI
+469 CAVFAMMSVMAVTG
-481 TNSPMFFI
+481 SPMFFI

-550 CGIFMTGTVAAILQ
+550 CGFFMTGTVAAILQ

-571 CAIIL
+571 CAILL

-586 LLDRFII
+586 LLDKFII
-593 KESKEMTMEI
+593 KESKEKLMAI

>member
-1 MFEKIVSSIGRFSF
+1 MFDKIVSSIGRFSF
-15 KNRKV
+15 KNRRL
-20 IAFLGFILLVAVII
+20 IAVLGFILLIAVII

-45 AEESLVTDI
+45 AEDSIVTDI
-54 FPQDDIIVIVYKN
+54 FPQDDIIVLVYENK
-67 EDEHKISS
+67 DEKMMSS
-75 IIDKLNEDEHVTSIQ
+75 IIDMLSKDEHVTSIQ
-90 AYANTLGV
+90 AYANTLGAE
-98 QMSVEDLSEMFGI
+98 MSVDDVAGMFGI
-111 DKTFVN
+111 DRVFVN
-117 TLFYLYTNGF
+117 TLFYLCENGF
-127 ETSGMTFVDF
+127 ATEGMTFVDF
-137 ATFISSDEFL
+137 ATFITSDDFI
-147 NNDLF
+147 NNELF
-152 SSMIDEQS
+152 APMLDEAS
-160 KAQIAQLGDLVTSIT
+160 KAQIAQLGSLVNALTST
-175 SGTEYTAVEIANMFG
+175 DKYSAEEISAMFG
-190 VDQQTVQSVF
+190 VDVQMVQSVF

-208 NYKNFASTIFGTIA
+208 NYQNFANTIFGTIA
-222 GVLGVDSQTIEKVFN
+222 GVLGVDAQTIEKVFN
-237 ITPVTSMTMES
+237 ITPVTSLNMEE
-248 FVGVITDLSSIAD
+248 FVRVISDLSAIAD
-261 IFMGDELGAQLSTLI
+261 AFVDSEQGAQLHTLI
-276 DIYDAIKTN
+276 DIYDAVKSN
-285 KELSPADL
+285 KELSPSDI
-293 VDLFGGM
+293 VDLFGNM
-300 AGHSDM
+300 ADTDM

-320 SNTMDMSDTKI
+320 SNTMDMSSTKI
-331 ALYDFFIFLSE
+331 PLYDFFTFLSE
-342 EIVTNEAFSSYFDE
+342 EIITNEAFSSYFDE
-356 ATLAEFESAKTMMS
+356 AMLAEFESAKTMMS
-370 DGIAQLVGP
+370 EGIAQLVGP
-379 EHSRMVVTVDYVLE
+379 EHSRMVITVDYVLE
-393 SPEINEFY
+393 SPEINKFY
-401 VNLTGMLDKTLTYD
+401 ADLTDMLDNTLSGN

-443 AIAVFIVVYLSFRR
+443 AIAVFLVVYMSFRK

-469 CAVFAMMSVMTI
+469 CAVFAMMSVMAVTG
-481 TNSPMFFI
+481 SPMFFI

-550 CGIFMTGTVAAILQ
+550 CGFFMTGTVAAILQ

-571 CAIIL
+571 CAILL

-586 LLDRFII
+586 LLDKFII
-593 KESKEMTMEI
+593 KESKEKLMAI

>member
-1 MFEKIVSSIGRFSF
+1 MFDKIVSSIGRFSF
-15 KNRKV
+15 KNRRL
-20 IAFLGFILLVAVII
+20 IAVLGFILLIAVII

-45 AEESLVTDI
+45 AEDSIVTDI
-54 FPQDDIIVIVYKN
+54 FPQDDIIVLVYENK
-67 EDEHKISS
+67 DEKMMSS
-75 IIDKLNEDEHVTSIQ
+75 IIDMLSKDEHVTSIQ
-90 AYANTLGV
+90 AYANTLGAE
-98 QMSVEDLSEMFGI
+98 MSVDDVAGMFGI
-111 DKTFVN
+111 DRVFVN
-117 TLFYLYTNGF
+117 TLFYLCENGF
-127 ETSGMTFVDF
+127 ATEGMTFVDF
-137 ATFISSDEFL
+137 ATFISSDDFI
-147 NNDLF
+147 NNELF
-152 SSMIDEQS
+152 APMLDEAS
-160 KAQIAQLGDLVTSIT
+160 KAQINQLGSLVNALTST
-175 SGTEYTAVEIANMFG
+175 DKYSAEEISAMFG
-190 VDQQTVQSVF
+190 VDVQMVQSVF

-208 NYKNFASTIFGTIA
+208 NYQNFANTIFGTIA
-222 GVLGVDSQTIEKVFN
+222 GVLGVDAQTIEKVFN
-237 ITPVTSMTMES
+237 ITPVTSLNMEE
-248 FVGVITDLSSIAD
+248 FVRVISDLSAIAD
-261 IFMGDELGAQLSTLI
+261 AFVDSEQGAQLHTLI
-276 DIYDAIKTN
+276 DIYDAVKSN
-285 KELSPADL
+285 KELSPSDI
-293 VDLFGGM
+293 VDLFGNM
-300 AGHSDM
+300 ADTDM

-320 SNTMDMSDTKI
+320 SNTMDMSSTKI
-331 ALYDFFIFLSE
+331 PLYDFFTFLSE
-342 EIVTNEAFSSYFDE
+342 EIITNEAFSSYFDE
-356 ATLAEFESAKTMMS
+356 AILAEFESAKTMMS
-370 DGIAQLVGP
+370 EGIAQLVGP
-379 EHSRMVVTVDYVLE
+379 EHSRMVITVDYVLE
-393 SPEINEFY
+393 SPEINKFY
-401 VNLTGMLDKTLTYD
+401 ADLTNMLDNTLSGN

-443 AIAVFIVVYLSFRR
+443 AIAVFLVVYMSFRK

-469 CAVFAMMSVMTI
+469 CAVFAMMSVMAVTG
-481 TNSPMFFI
+481 SPMFFI

-550 CGIFMTGTVAAILQ
+550 CGFFMTGTVAAILQ

-571 CAIIL
+571 CAILL

-586 LLDRFII
+586 LLDKFII
-593 KESKEMTMEI
+593 KESKEKLMAI

>member
-1 MFEKIVSSIGRFSF
+1 MFDKIVSSIGRFSF
-15 KNRKV
+15 KNRKL
-20 IAFLGFILLVAVII
+20 IAVLGFILLIAVII

-45 AEESLVTDI
+45 AEDSIVTDI
-54 FPQDDIIVIVYKN
+54 FPQDDIIVLVYENK
-67 EDEHKISS
+67 DEKMMSS
-75 IIDKLNEDEHVTSIQ
+75 IIDMLSKDEHVTSIQ
-90 AYANTLGV
+90 AYANTLGAE
-98 QMSVEDLSEMFGI
+98 MSVDDVAGMFGI
-111 DKTFVN
+111 DRVFVN
-117 TLFYLYTNGF
+117 TLFYLCENGF
-127 ETSGMTFVDF
+127 ATEGMTFVDF
-137 ATFISSDEFL
+137 ATFITSDDFI
-147 NNDLF
+147 NNELF
-152 SSMIDEQS
+152 APMLDEAS
-160 KAQIAQLGDLVTSIT
+160 KAQIAQLGSLVNALTST
-175 SGTEYTAVEIANMFG
+175 DKYSAEEISAMFG
-190 VDQQTVQSVF
+190 VDVQMVQSVF

-208 NYKNFASTIFGTIA
+208 NYQNFANTIFGTIA
-222 GVLGVDSQTIEKVFN
+222 GVLGVDAQTIEKVFN
-237 ITPVTSMTMES
+237 ITPVTSLNMEE
-248 FVGVITDLSSIAD
+248 FVRVISDLSAIAD
-261 IFMGDELGAQLSTLI
+261 AFVDSEQGAQLHTLI
-276 DIYDAIKTN
+276 DIYDAVKSN
-285 KELSPADL
+285 KELSPSDI
-293 VDLFGGM
+293 VDLCGNM
-300 AGHSDM
+300 ADTDM

-320 SNTMDMSDTKI
+320 SNTMDMSSTKI
-331 ALYDFFIFLSE
+331 PLYDFFTFLSE
-342 EIVTNEAFSSYFDE
+342 EIITNEAFSSYFDE
-356 ATLAEFESAKTMMS
+356 AMLAEFESAKTMMS
-370 DGIAQLVGP
+370 EGIAQLVGP
-379 EHSRMVVTVDYVLE
+379 EHSRMVITVDYVLE
-393 SPEINEFY
+393 SPEINKFY
-401 VNLTGMLDKTLTYD
+401 ADLTDMLDNTLSGN

-443 AIAVFIVVYLSFRR
+443 ANAVFLVVYMSFRK

-469 CAVFAMMSVMTI
+469 CAVFAMMSVMAVTG
-481 TNSPMFFI
+481 SPMFFI

-550 CGIFMTGTVAAILQ
+550 CGFFMTGTVAAILQ

-571 CAIIL
+571 CAILL

-586 LLDRFII
+586 LLDKFII
-593 KESKEMTMEI
+593 KESKEKLMEI

>member
-1 MFEKIVSSIGRFSF
+1 MFDKIVSSIGRFSF
-15 KNRKV
+15 KNRRL
-20 IAFLGFILLVAVII
+20 IAVLGFILLIAVII

-45 AEESLVTDI
+45 AEDSIVTDI
-54 FPQDDIIVIVYKN
+54 FPQDDIIVLVYENK
-67 EDEHKISS
+67 DEKMMSS
-75 IIDKLNEDEHVTSIQ
+75 IIDMLSKDEHVTSIQ
-90 AYANTLGV
+90 AYANTLGAE
-98 QMSVEDLSEMFGI
+98 MSVDDVAGMFGI
-111 DKTFVN
+111 DRVFVN
-117 TLFYLYTNGF
+117 TLFYLCENGF
-127 ETSGMTFVDF
+127 ATEGMTFVDF
-137 ATFISSDEFL
+137 ATFITSDDFI
-147 NNDLF
+147 NNELF
-152 SSMIDEQS
+152 APMLDEAS
-160 KAQIAQLGDLVTSIT
+160 KAQIAQLGSLVNALTST
-175 SGTEYTAVEIANMFG
+175 DKYSAEEISAMFG
-190 VDQQTVQSVF
+190 VDVQMVQSVF

-208 NYKNFASTIFGTIA
+208 NYQNFANTIFGTIA
-222 GVLGVDSQTIEKVFN
+222 GVLGVDAQTIEKVFN
-237 ITPVTSMTMES
+237 ITPVTSLNMEE
-248 FVGVITDLSSIAD
+248 FVRVISDLSAIAD
-261 IFMGDELGAQLSTLI
+261 AFVDSEQGAQLHTLI
-276 DIYDAIKTN
+276 DIYDAVKSN
-285 KELSPADL
+285 KELSPSDI
-293 VDLFGGM
+293 VDLFGNM
-300 AGHSDM
+300 ADTDM

-320 SNTMDMSDTKI
+320 SNTMDMSSTKI
-331 ALYDFFIFLSE
+331 PLYDFFTFLSE
-342 EIVTNEAFSSYFDE
+342 EIITNEAFSSYFDE
-356 ATLAEFESAKTMMS
+356 AMLAEFESAKTMMS
-370 DGIAQLVGP
+370 EGIAQLVGP
-379 EHSRMVVTVDYVLE
+379 EHSRMVITVDYVLE
-393 SPEINEFY
+393 SPEINKFY
-401 VNLTGMLDKTLTYD
+401 ADLTDMLDNTLSGN

-443 AIAVFIVVYLSFRR
+443 AIAVFLVVYMSFRK

-469 CAVFAMMSVMTI
+469 CAVFAMMSVMAVTG
-481 TNSPMFFI
+481 SPMFFI

-550 CGIFMTGTVAAILQ
+550 CGFFMTGTVAAILQ

-571 CAIIL
+571 CAILL

-586 LLDRFII
+586 LLDKFII
-593 KESKEMTMEI
+593 KESKEKLMEI

>member
-20 IAFLGFILLVAVII
+20 IAVLGFILLIAVII
-34 LESQTIIEYSY
+34 LEAQTVIEYSY

-67 EDEHKISS
+67 EDEKMMSS
-75 IIDKLNEDEHVTSIQ
+75 IINKLSEDEHVTSIQ
-90 AYANTLGV
+90 AYANTLGME
-98 QMSVEDLSEMFGI
+98 MSVDDVAGMFGI

-117 TLFYLYTNGF
+117 TLFYLCEYGF
-127 ETSGMTFVDF
+127 ETTGMTFVDF
-137 ATFISSDEFL
+137 ATFISSDDFI
-147 NNDLF
+147 NNEMF
-152 SSMIDEQS
+152 APMIDEDS
-160 KAQIAQLGDLVTSIT
+160 KSQIAQLGDLVNALTSDEKHT
-175 SGTEYTAVEIANMFG
+175 VEEISNMFG
-190 VDQQTVQSVF
+190 VDAQTVQSVF

-222 GVLGVDSQTIEKVFN
+222 GVLGVDAETIEKVFK
-237 ITPVTSMTMES
+237 IEPVTSMTMED
-248 FVGVITDLSSIAD
+248 FVGVISDLSVIAD
-261 IFMGDELGAQLSTLI
+261 KFVGNEQGAQLNTLL
-276 DIYDAIKTN
+276 DIYDAIKSN
-285 KELSPADL
+285 KELTPADI
-293 VDLFGGM
+293 VDLFGDM
-300 AGHSDM
+300 ANTDM

-320 SNTMDMSDTKI
+320 SNTMDMSNTKI
-331 ALYDFFIFLSE
+331 PLYDFFIFLSE
-342 EIVTNEAFSSYFDE
+342 EIITNEAFSSYFDE
-356 ATLAEFESAKTMMS
+356 AMLTEFESAKTMMS

-379 EHSRMVVTVDYVLE
+379 EHSRMIVTVDYVLE
-393 SPEINEFY
+393 SPEINKFY
-401 VNLTGMLDKTLTYD
+401 VDLTDLLDNTLTGE

-443 AIAVFIVVYLSFRR
+443 AVAVFIVVYASFRK
-457 FSVSLL
+457 FSVSFL

-469 CAVFAMMSVMTI
+469 CAVFAMMSVMAV

-543 LVLVTFI
+543 LVLVTFV
-550 CGIFMTGTVAAILQ
+550 CGFFMTGTVAAILQ
-564 TLSIGAF
+564 TLSVGAF
-571 CAIIL
+571 CAILL

-586 LLDRFII
+586 LFDKYII
-593 KESKEMTMEI
+593 KESKEMLMEI

>member
-15 KNRKV
+15 KNKKV

-147 NNDLF
+147 NNELF

-175 SGTEYTAVEIANMFG
+175 SGTEYTAFEIANMFG

-261 IFMGDELGAQLSTLI
+261 IFMGDELGAQLYTLI

-300 AGHSDM
+300 AGDSDM

-443 AIAVFIVVYLSFRR
+443 AIAVFVVVYLSFRR

-515 VRKEYVLEEA
+515 VRKEYVLEET

-593 KESKEMTMEI
+593 KESKEMTLEI

>member
-175 SGTEYTAVEIANMFG
+175 SGTEYTAFEIANMFG

-300 AGHSDM
+300 AGDSDM

-443 AIAVFIVVYLSFRR
+443 AIAVFIVVYMSFRR

-469 CAVFAMMSVMTI
+469 CAVFAMMSVMAI

>member
-1 MFEKIVSSIGRFSF
+1 MFDKIVSSIGRFSF
-15 KNRKV
+15 KNRKL
-20 IAFLGFILLVAVII
+20 IAVLGFILLIAVII

-45 AEESLVTDI
+45 AEDSIVTDI
-54 FPQDDIIVIVYKN
+54 FPQDDIIVLVYENK
-67 EDEHKISS
+67 DEKMMSS
-75 IIDKLNEDEHVTSIQ
+75 IIDMLSKDEHVTSIQ
-90 AYANTLGV
+90 AYANTLGAE
-98 QMSVEDLSEMFGI
+98 MSVDDVAGMFGI
-111 DKTFVN
+111 DRVFVN
-117 TLFYLYTNGF
+117 TLFYLCENGF
-127 ETSGMTFVDF
+127 TTEGMTFVDF
-137 ATFISSDEFL
+137 ATFITSDDFI
-147 NNDLF
+147 NNELF
-152 SSMIDEQS
+152 APMLDEAS
-160 KAQIAQLGDLVTSIT
+160 KAQIAQLGSLVNALTST
-175 SGTEYTAVEIANMFG
+175 DKYSAEEISAMFG
-190 VDQQTVQSVF
+190 VDVQMVQSVF

-208 NYKNFASTIFGTIA
+208 NYQNFANTIFGTIA
-222 GVLGVDSQTIEKVFN
+222 GVLGVDAQTIEKVFN
-237 ITPVTSMTMES
+237 ITPVTSLNMEE
-248 FVGVITDLSSIAD
+248 FVRVISDLSAIAD
-261 IFMGDELGAQLSTLI
+261 AFVDSEQGAQLHTLI
-276 DIYDAIKTN
+276 DIYDAVKSN
-285 KELSPADL
+285 KELSPSDI
-293 VDLFGGM
+293 VDLFGNM
-300 AGHSDM
+300 ADTDM

-320 SNTMDMSDTKI
+320 SNTMDMSSTKI
-331 ALYDFFIFLSE
+331 PLYDFFTFLSE
-342 EIVTNEAFSSYFDE
+342 EIITNEAFSSYFDE
-356 ATLAEFESAKTMMS
+356 AMLAEFESAKTMMS
-370 DGIAQLVGP
+370 EGIAQLVGP
-379 EHSRMVVTVDYVLE
+379 EHSRMVITVDYVLE
-393 SPEINEFY
+393 SPEINKFY
-401 VNLTGMLDKTLTYD
+401 ADLTDMLDNTLTGN

-443 AIAVFIVVYLSFRR
+443 AIAVFLVVYMSFRK

-469 CAVFAMMSVMTI
+469 CAVFAMMSVMAVTG
-481 TNSPMFFI
+481 SPMFFI

-550 CGIFMTGTVAAILQ
+550 CGFFMTGTVAAILQ

-571 CAIIL
+571 CAILL

-586 LLDRFII
+586 LLDKFII
-593 KESKEMTMEI
+593 KESKEKLMAI

>member
-1 MFEKIVSSIGRFSF
+1 MFDKIVSSIGRFSF
-15 KNRKV
+15 KNRRL
-20 IAFLGFILLVAVII
+20 IAVLGFILLIAVII

-45 AEESLVTDI
+45 AEDSIVTDI
-54 FPQDDIIVIVYKN
+54 FPQDDIIVLVYENK
-67 EDEHKISS
+67 DEKMMSS
-75 IIDKLNEDEHVTSIQ
+75 IIDMLSKDEHVTSIQ
-90 AYANTLGV
+90 AYANTLGAE
-98 QMSVEDLSEMFGI
+98 MSVDDVAGMFGI
-111 DKTFVN
+111 DRVFVN
-117 TLFYLYTNGF
+117 TLFYLCENGF
-127 ETSGMTFVDF
+127 ATEGMTFVDF
-137 ATFISSDEFL
+137 ATFITSDDFI
-147 NNDLF
+147 NNELF
-152 SSMIDEQS
+152 APMLDEAS
-160 KAQIAQLGDLVTSIT
+160 KAQIAQLGSLVNALTST
-175 SGTEYTAVEIANMFG
+175 DKYSAEEISAMFG
-190 VDQQTVQSVF
+190 VDVQMVQSVF

-208 NYKNFASTIFGTIA
+208 NYQNFANTIFGTIA
-222 GVLGVDSQTIEKVFN
+222 GVLGVDAQTIEKVFN
-237 ITPVTSMTMES
+237 ITPVTSLNMEE
-248 FVGVITDLSSIAD
+248 FVRVISDLSAIAD
-261 IFMGDELGAQLSTLI
+261 AFVDSEQGTQLHTLI
-276 DIYDAIKTN
+276 DIYDAVKSN
-285 KELSPADL
+285 KELSPSDI
-293 VDLFGGM
+293 VDLFGNM
-300 AGHSDM
+300 ADTDM

-320 SNTMDMSDTKI
+320 SNTMDMSSTKI
-331 ALYDFFIFLSE
+331 PLYDFFTFLSE
-342 EIVTNEAFSSYFDE
+342 EIITNEAFSSYFDE
-356 ATLAEFESAKTMMS
+356 AMLAEFESAKTMMS
-370 DGIAQLVGP
+370 EGIAQLVGP
-379 EHSRMVVTVDYVLE
+379 EHSRMVITVDYVLE
-393 SPEINEFY
+393 SPEINKFY
-401 VNLTGMLDKTLTYD
+401 ADLTDMLDNTLSGN

-443 AIAVFIVVYLSFRR
+443 AIAVFLVVYMSFRK

-469 CAVFAMMSVMTI
+469 CAVFAMMSVMAVTG
-481 TNSPMFFI
+481 SPMFFI

-550 CGIFMTGTVAAILQ
+550 CGFFMTGTVAAILQ

-571 CAIIL
+571 CAILL

-586 LLDRFII
+586 LLDKFII
-593 KESKEMTMEI
+593 KESKEKLMAI

>member
-1 MFEKIVSSIGRFSF
+1 MFDKIVSSIGRFSF
-15 KNRKV
+15 KNRRL
-20 IAFLGFILLVAVII
+20 IAVLGFILLIAVII

-45 AEESLVTDI
+45 AEDSIVTDI
-54 FPQDDIIVIVYKN
+54 FPQDDIIVLVYEN
-67 EDEHKISS
+67 NDEKMMSS
-75 IIDKLNEDEHVTSIQ
+75 IIDMLSKDEHVTSIQ
-90 AYANTLGV
+90 AYANTLGAE
-98 QMSVEDLSEMFGI
+98 MSVDDVAGMFGI
-111 DKTFVN
+111 DRVFVN
-117 TLFYLYTNGF
+117 TLFYLCENGF
-127 ETSGMTFVDF
+127 ATEGMTFVDF
-137 ATFISSDEFL
+137 ATFISSDDFI
-147 NNDLF
+147 NNELF
-152 SSMIDEQS
+152 APMLDEAS
-160 KAQIAQLGDLVTSIT
+160 KAQIAQLGSLVNALTST
-175 SGTEYTAVEIANMFG
+175 DKYSAEEISAMFG
-190 VDQQTVQSVF
+190 VDVQMVQSVF

-208 NYKNFASTIFGTIA
+208 NYQNFANTIFGTIA
-222 GVLGVDSQTIEKVFN
+222 GVLGVDAQTIEKVFN
-237 ITPVTSMTMES
+237 ITPVTSLNMEE
-248 FVGVITDLSSIAD
+248 FVRVISDLSAIAD
-261 IFMGDELGAQLSTLI
+261 AFVDSEQGAQLHTLI
-276 DIYDAIKTN
+276 DIYDAVKSN
-285 KELSPADL
+285 KELSPSDI
-293 VDLFGGM
+293 VDLFGNM
-300 AGHSDM
+300 ADTDM

-320 SNTMDMSDTKI
+320 SNTMDMSSTKI
-331 ALYDFFIFLSE
+331 PLYDFFTFLSE
-342 EIVTNEAFSSYFDE
+342 EIITNEAFSSYFDE
-356 ATLAEFESAKTMMS
+356 AMLAEFESAKTMMS
-370 DGIAQLVGP
+370 EGIAQLVGP
-379 EHSRMVVTVDYVLE
+379 EHSRMVITVDYVLE
-393 SPEINEFY
+393 SPEINKFY
-401 VNLTGMLDKTLTYD
+401 ADLTDMLDNTLSGN

-443 AIAVFIVVYLSFRR
+443 AIAVFLVVYMSFRK

-469 CAVFAMMSVMTI
+469 CAVFAMMSVMAVTG
-481 TNSPMFFI
+481 SPMFFI

-550 CGIFMTGTVAAILQ
+550 CGFFMTGTVAAILQ

-571 CAIIL
+571 CAILL

-586 LLDRFII
+586 LLDKFII
-593 KESKEMTMEI
+593 KESKEKLMAI

>member
-1 MFEKIVSSIGRFSF
+1 MFDKIVSSIGRFSF
-15 KNRKV
+15 KNRRL
-20 IAFLGFILLVAVII
+20 IAVLGFILLIAVII

-45 AEESLVTDI
+45 AEDSIVTDI
-54 FPQDDIIVIVYKN
+54 FPQDDIIVLVYENK
-67 EDEHKISS
+67 DEKMMSS
-75 IIDKLNEDEHVTSIQ
+75 IIDMLSKDEHVTSIQ
-90 AYANTLGV
+90 AYANTLGAE
-98 QMSVEDLSEMFGI
+98 MSVDDVAAMFGI
-111 DKTFVN
+111 DRVFVN
-117 TLFYLYTNGF
+117 TLFYLCENGF
-127 ETSGMTFVDF
+127 ATEGMTFVDF
-137 ATFISSDEFL
+137 ATFITSDDFI
-147 NNDLF
+147 NNELF
-152 SSMIDEQS
+152 APMLDEAS
-160 KAQIAQLGDLVTSIT
+160 KAQIAQLGSLVNALTST
-175 SGTEYTAVEIANMFG
+175 DKYSAEEISAMFG
-190 VDQQTVQSVF
+190 VDVQMVQSVF

-208 NYKNFASTIFGTIA
+208 NYQNFANTIFGTIA
-222 GVLGVDSQTIEKVFN
+222 GVLGVDAQTIEKVFN
-237 ITPVTSMTMES
+237 ITPVTSLNMEE
-248 FVGVITDLSSIAD
+248 FVRVISDLSAIAD
-261 IFMGDELGAQLSTLI
+261 AFVDSEQGAQLHTLI
-276 DIYDAIKTN
+276 DIYDAVKSN
-285 KELSPADL
+285 KELSPSDI
-293 VDLFGGM
+293 VDLFGNM
-300 AGHSDM
+300 ADTDM

-320 SNTMDMSDTKI
+320 SNTMDMSSTKI
-331 ALYDFFIFLSE
+331 PLYDFFTFLSE
-342 EIVTNEAFSSYFDE
+342 EIITNEAFSSYFDE
-356 ATLAEFESAKTMMS
+356 AMLAEFESAKTMMS
-370 DGIAQLVGP
+370 EGIAQLVGP
-379 EHSRMVVTVDYVLE
+379 EHSRMVITVDYVLE
-393 SPEINEFY
+393 SPEINKFY
-401 VNLTGMLDKTLTYD
+401 ADLTDMLDNTLSGN

-443 AIAVFIVVYLSFRR
+443 AIAVFLVVYMSFRK

-469 CAVFAMMSVMTI
+469 CAVFAMMSVMAVTG
-481 TNSPMFFI
+481 SPMFFI

-550 CGIFMTGTVAAILQ
+550 CGFFMTGTVAAILQ

-571 CAIIL
+571 CAILL

-586 LLDRFII
+586 LLDKFII
-593 KESKEMTMEI
+593 KESKEKLMAI

>member
-1 MFEKIVSSIGRFSF
+1 MFDKIVSSIGRFSF
-15 KNRKV
+15 KNRRL
-20 IAFLGFILLVAVII
+20 IAVLGFILLIAVII

-45 AEESLVTDI
+45 AEDSIVTDI
-54 FPQDDIIVIVYKN
+54 FPQDDIIVLVYEN
-67 EDEHKISS
+67 NDEKMMSS
-75 IIDKLNEDEHVTSIQ
+75 IIDMLSKDEHVTSIQ
-90 AYANTLGV
+90 AYANTLGAE
-98 QMSVEDLSEMFGI
+98 MSVDDVAGMFGI
-111 DKTFVN
+111 DRVFVN
-117 TLFYLYTNGF
+117 TLFYLCENGF
-127 ETSGMTFVDF
+127 ATEGMTFVDF
-137 ATFISSDEFL
+137 ATFISSDDFI
-147 NNDLF
+147 NNELF
-152 SSMIDEQS
+152 APMLDEAS
-160 KAQIAQLGDLVTSIT
+160 KAQINQLGSLVNALTST
-175 SGTEYTAVEIANMFG
+175 DKYTAEEISAMFG
-190 VDQQTVQSVF
+190 VDVQMVQSVF

-208 NYKNFASTIFGTIA
+208 NYQNFANTIFGTIA
-222 GVLGVDSQTIEKVFN
+222 GVLGVDAQTIEKVFN
-237 ITPVTSMTMES
+237 ITPVTSLNMEE
-248 FVGVITDLSSIAD
+248 FVRVISDLSAIAD
-261 IFMGDELGAQLSTLI
+261 AFVDSEQGAQLHTLI
-276 DIYDAIKTN
+276 DIYDAVKSN
-285 KELSPADL
+285 KELSPSDI
-293 VDLFGGM
+293 VDLFGNM
-300 AGHSDM
+300 ADTDM

-320 SNTMDMSDTKI
+320 SNTMDMSSTKI
-331 ALYDFFIFLSE
+331 PLYDFFTFLSE
-342 EIVTNEAFSSYFDE
+342 EIITNEAFSSYFDE
-356 ATLAEFESAKTMMS
+356 AILAEFESAKTMMS
-370 DGIAQLVGP
+370 EGIAQLVGP
-379 EHSRMVVTVDYVLE
+379 EHSRMVITVDYVLE
-393 SPEINEFY
+393 SPEINKFY
-401 VNLTGMLDKTLTYD
+401 ADLTDMLDNRLSGN

-443 AIAVFIVVYLSFRR
+443 AIAVFLVVYMSFRK

-469 CAVFAMMSVMTI
+469 CAVFAMMSVMAVTG
-481 TNSPMFFI
+481 SPMFFI

-550 CGIFMTGTVAAILQ
+550 CGFFMTGTVAAILQ

-571 CAIIL
+571 CAILL

-586 LLDRFII
+586 LLDKFII
-593 KESKEMTMEI
+593 KESKEKLMAI